1 MGRAEKTRSGARG
14 DFFGSAAF
22 FSCFRASSLCPSR
35 SVTWRPNRA
44 FIFGG
49 LMKSPPVG
57 CRRCGRRAGASGS
70 GRLRG
75 GAVAARISEP
85 AASPAANEPSSC
97 RIICRVKANN
107 SPAWRRRSICAK
119 GPTHGSSV
127 ASRTIPVRGSLIE
140 VGWAARLKCG
150 RQPAE
155 HMASPAV
162 LGAALQRIQPSRCLR
177 ALSCP
182 ASAFRSR

>member
-1 MGRAEKTRSGARG
+1 
-14 DFFGSAAF
+14 
-22 FSCFRASSLCPSR
+22 
-35 SVTWRPNRA
+35 
-44 FIFGG
+44 
-49 LMKSPPVG
+49 
-57 CRRCGRRAGASGS
+57 
-70 GRLRG
+70 
-75 GAVAARISEP
+75 
-85 AASPAANEPSSC
+85 
-97 RIICRVKANN
+97 VKANN

-140 VGWAARLKCG
+140 VWRAARLKCG

-155 HMASPAV
+155 PSW
-162 LGAALQRIQPSRCLR
+162 GALQRIQPSRCLR